1 MIVFIYFFLA
11 QNAMTNSK
19 IEHKYSMEVPE
30 AARPLMEEM
39 SKYAAEVQE
48 HYQKNDLKPVLP
60 LIGIVKNLMKEM
72 LPKLTDPVQ
81 HEMYEYLLIPWISK
95 LEIDANNG
103 LMSKHLMDV
112 YYAFKNAIMAV
123 GREYDDV
130 PDAE

>member
-1 MIVFIYFFLA
+1 
-11 QNAMTNSK
+11 MTNSK

-48 HYQKNDLKPVLP
+48 HYQKNDLEPVLP
-60 LIGIVKNLMKEM
+60 LIGIVKNLMEEM